1 MEVTDIPNL
10 IRTHLWNHRYRLEE
24 IENIIEK
31 EHNVQLNTV
40 DRAYIEDKY
49 LKCCLEYWI
58 EEIDSFLKEHSTN
71 GHLIEK
77 LDKELIAL
85 NNIKHF
91 VKTPPPF
98 NDLNYYKLLMEHKDL
113 IEQHKEETLMKC
125 FKEKC
130 LELSMAHG
138 NILIEQ
144 VDFLKTLL
152 EFLAMFEKCDEY
164 PDMMKLQHLYKPDIS
179 SDKFFQIIMD
189 LNVAD
194 YDVKLK
200 QLQYATRSLMGQ
212 KHIALMDKY
221 QEIIGAYFKPVTLEK
236 LTTDNR
242 VVIEIKGGNFYLS
255 DIINDVNS
263 LLLHDS
269 YIEEV
274 RFMCSGIMYIN
285 KNLENSMWHGKNIV
299 VYAKA
304 IVIRDK
310 CKWDISGKSVDATII
325 MKAKT
330 DDNGVG
336 VDGEHGKDGENG
348 GNVFIHADNMLHPQ
362 MLEIWCNGGNGSDG
376 QRGGDGK
383 DGRDGTGISYVDFI
397 TKFPSSGKLIS
408 KFSIRNMRTIVRNI
422 HSLGQIRLS
431 WLNGKNRSIEDLIK
445 CKKRCN
451 IYLEAVTEDGQ
462 EIYFSSSFDGQT
474 FVLYKGSAGRPGGR
488 GGAAGLGGQGGYP
501 GKVISDHNGIVI
513 VSNSGKNGE
522 NGKEGKCGIHGKD
535 GWDMSFIDCAF
546 WMKGKYY
553 GINENSKLELSYY
566 DSNASDRIYVPYRAT
581 NSKNKYV
588 QILETNIPQPANMT
602 FTEKDTSTR
611 SEHQTQA
618 ESKRNILQNHIFMQ
632 HSQHMIGTNTGL
644 YQDFQKYRYAEEH
657 ASEITMENREQ
668 QIKEMSKVTVTRTK
682 PFAQENAGVLNT
694 ISPICI
700 TEPQQICDKSLI
712 NLLKDLQQGLLNDW
726 CELNNKQYGY
736 FDFYH
741 LFKLYE
747 QLKEEH
753 AQKGKADTNDSA
765 SDIQMQLHLKNIEQL
780 LIEKYRLAVLQQI
793 AQIAEHK
800 CIANNKFELTPKNAI
815 KYFQKIESHQH
826 VNLNLHKELGNL
838 QQYFFEDNEMQR
850 KTISKFCAVENVNK
864 YHDLFKF
871 SIASFVMDEGKE
883 EEAHPNVKKYY
894 EEYSKFVGVQE
905 IKLKKFYKES
915 KLDAGSCYNVI
926 CQLFR
931 SLNNTN
937 VENRLKEDAK
947 KNKQLKKLYQRFSK
961 MFNERF
967 IWEDCMKDPKILK
980 EYVRHIQLHGPLSP
994 SYRELLAYIFNINI
1008 CMYITDRNNQIC
1020 LLDVHNPQSTHVIYL
1035 LYTNKNYTL
1044 LNVNQDFL
1052 RLDMERNG
1060 RANLYMKI
1068 IAEVESIEHKANLDE
1083 YIKEELFLLGSKEDN
1098 SEISTT
1104 EIKIDEKVDMYDII
1118 QYFSSSEKK
1127 QKLRFMLDKISSKY
1141 IGQREIIHAIAKVF
1155 SCNGRHITYNEL
1167 CCLVNAVLNFVI
1179 EDCSGLNVFSWII
1192 MAYPQQQWLNEIILL
1207 KLENHFQTLLNEM
1220 HEWRRYLRNIHEK
1233 ETLLLLSFKLEQN
1246 KSNKAFS
1253 TECIGNILYLLSNI
1267 SERVPGLH
1275 ALELSDW
1282 PYAIKEKYWT
1292 TKLSKLTKWEDEDLQ
1307 RASYYLLSLENS
1319 AGTSLVDA
1327 FMDIL
1332 IKKWVT
1338 LLSNESSSV
1347 TREASSNFQ
1356 KDTSSISTQNFLQ
1369 ILSSFYNGEWNL
1381 SQDVLIT
1388 LNDCQINQW
1397 IILMKEIFSSNEDRT
1412 VNKLI
1417 DLIRGYG
1424 NTSERVLNDLNGIR
1438 DIIQAMKQI
1447 KATSEEA
1454 IKKEI
1459 ARHKSNIEIS
1469 KKESDKL
1476 QYVHNYMADLLSLIE
1491 NAIYIKKNFRLR
1503 DTQKLA
1509 ILALFTNECS
1519 TLVQVSTGE
1528 GKSLIVVAL
1537 SILKVLCGQKVDI
1550 ITSSSVLA
1558 KRDSKIN
1565 SDIYD
1570 LFSVSVSHNC
1580 DDDVEN
1586 RKEVYSW
1593 KDIIYGELSGFQRDY
1608 LLDQFYGTNILGR
1621 RSFENVIIDEMDSML
1636 LDKGNNMLY
1645 LSHDLPCL
1653 DKLESVYV
1661 YIWQLINSPF
1671 RSQEEFQRIVDN
1683 KAIRHKVLCSMYG
1696 SLSKEDIKKI
1706 DGHINSQQVNTIWER
1721 LIKHNIIN
1729 IDGYLQK
1736 DIVNAKDIM
1745 EILSP
1750 DFERYERYLIYLF
1763 EQISKRKRHV
1773 VVPNYLKPFVDL
1785 HLDAWIKSAKK
1796 ALLMQERQDYIL
1808 NVDRKCS
1815 RPDLKTNI
1823 TIIDR
1828 DTGTEQTNSQW
1839 DEALHQFLQLKH
1851 GCRLSTQSLKAVFVS
1866 NVSYLKFYSKLYGLT
1881 GTLGSQR
1888 ERDLLRHIYQV
1899 DFVTVP
1905 TTKMKKFEEYN
1916 PIICS
1921 SLEEWRQQICSEADT
1936 YTKAG
1941 RSVLII
1947 CETVQDVESL
1957 YRVLGAKNMTNLHTY
1972 TRDCE
1977 SFGVATKHLCES
1989 QIIIATNLAGR
2000 GTDIKIT
2007 EQLDKAGGLHV
2018 CLTYLPNNN
2027 RVEQQAFGRAARY
2040 GNNGSGRLII
2050 LGLRHTQSILRTSHL
2065 KKERDFEEIR
2075 RISDIKLHYETQI
2088 CVEENAFHQFKEV
2101 YQQLEKNLKDGVCDE
2116 VKEVLLR
2123 SCLNEWVFWL
2133 DKNSKYINGTL
2144 GEQDTN
2150 KYKASLSKLI
2160 DRLRALKSKESK
2172 DWVKWIR
2179 EPSQIIKL
2187 AKYFARNKEQNM
2199 AIELFDHVIKEEPNF
2214 SESAHYY
2221 KAFSLIKKIDKRNR
2235 GALKEL
2241 KKELREATK
2250 LFQKHR
2256 DYAVYVKHTIDM
2268 LKQRNFE
2275 IREINTFEE
2284 QHENISTI
2292 YEIFLQSIDDVFGHN
2307 VTSQNLEKYVIKEE
2321 LAQTLYLDLI
2331 KNDIL
2336 RRPRVS
2342 KNIEESIVKEICERH
2357 EIIPKELSDFLMKK
2371 CGCSIEPEEF
2381 EKDMKKSVRMPS
2393 KENFWKLLMKEKIL
2407 KDEVKYVKI
2416 SIWKLQNI
2424 DPSFFKLLDNM
2435 IEQKKLEKSILKCN
2449 KEQLLLSRGFFSQW
2463 DNQDEDKDITLEK
2476 RLFKKLI
2483 SDEKYKIL
2491 KRRKVFEYSKKATY
2505 DAGQVVNVIFPYFDS
2520 ITVEDLTE
2528 RDISEEDAKRILTD
2542 LVKQKVL
2549 SAGDKGLYRLVV
2561 PYDQIW
2567 DLQLPSCPI
2576 YENFVKLLLYTCFS
2590 YRIALQKLIK
2600 AFQNE
2605 VVFGDLCL
2613 MSNPHQSVIDSL
2625 MKQKIIK
2632 HAKLS
2637 SNNYSLESKLRNM
2650 YERMIRGKDAF
2661 MQILYKNNL
2670 VSRTKKDEE
2679 LFNYIIR
2686 KKWIDVMESIEENI
2700 IKSFK
2705 GQDPIGNT
2713 SKSLKT
2719 EMPTGVWHPK
2729 TSSILICTY
2738 YSLTEGEREKILVF
2752 VDGGTLRC
2760 TCKSANYE
2768 GPTETI
2774 KIIIDAHNYFG
2785 KKATIKNIVKT
2796 LEALKNTFKTLDVPD
2811 CRMMSLLKHIEISGS
2826 FGSNDY
2832 PNEELQIFA
2841 MNGLDDL
2848 LILQEQRWSWNMIFK
2863 AAAVVVFGI
2872 MQIILAIVIHIFS
2885 AGTMTCMIGALV
2897 SEGVNDIFFAISA
2910 FRSGYFSW
2918 KSYMHHKIISLAITG
2933 LKFSFRA
2940 MLPSA
2945 NETLSYANSIVES
2958 NISSADIEMTTTLDK
2973 QVSNEVTRQG
2983 TRLLKNEFTKRVA
2996 MSTVEGVAFS
3006 PKDASVD
3013 WIVSKYVQN
3022 LCRDI
3027 GSFMMKEID
3036 KAVEEHIISSTL
3048 KTAYRTLGQQNAE
3061 AMIED
3066 ITYDDFASSS
3076 TFELL
3081 PICIKLRYA
3090 VMNVVEKFQ
3099 SVYSAFIV
3107 SFNAKALLKLMEE
3120 IDPARTILQK
3130 TTVFY
3135 DLRKITNNM
3144 LDELNE
3150 RVQTKISELREM
3162 NTCIRQ
3168 DQQNSADDYD
3178 RDMDEFQN
3186 YIKTKWNM
3194 SLCARAG
3201 QVINKEIINPVMHT
3215 VAKMVLSYAGSQM
3228 YGSGYKERIYFD
3240 EFQQYKQ
3247 EYEKEKTGRG
3257 KGGDEEMQELK
3268 DMPKEESKQV
3278 EKQYHSNLRNL
3289 LMKTHN
3295 PKLFADI
3302 VRENVPINTTCV
3314 AACLPVI
3321 QHMLEHHGF
3330 NVEGLTLVVDEASGL
3345 SERISTMSDGEQD
3358 IVIRMFLKDGHLQVS
3373 RDDNANSDA
3382 SHGSKNCLYETLCQY
3397 IPDLDS
3403 MSAETFR
3410 KKLAKRIEN
3419 SPGIRYRLLYGRHQ
3433 YRIGVGLI
3441 GGKKTRSRSS
3451 TRERSM
3457 AKDKEDMKDWTQN
3470 NKYDVDLTVNKIL
3483 SNKEL
3488 QEQRTKAL
3496 NAAFQKCC
3504 DFVGKYKDEN
3514 RRPINLRL
3522 EYFKPILYDII
3533 YVDAPYAG
3541 EIGFFPVQME
3551 AKLQVLVPGTEK
3563 QMETIKLEI
3572 NINNPCIS
3580 VVKHGPKVP
3589 YVGYSVTGCGD
3600 LPLKVRGHI
3609 LINRKGNDFLPHRNS
3624 SNINV
3629 GSLHAGKAI
3638 PDDQQVSIL
3647 KMFAEPSDYGKL
3659 LARYDSQN
3667 SDHFNMRGKNFG
3679 TFY

>member
-1 MEVTDIPNL
+1 MEVTGIPNL

-179 SDKFFQIIMD
+179 SDKFFQIIMN

-310 CKWDISGKSVDATII
+310 CEWDISGKSVDATII
-325 MKAKT
+325 MKAET

-445 CKKRCN
+445 SKKRCN

-632 HSQHMIGTNTGL
+632 HSQYMIGTNTGL
-644 YQDFQKYRYAEEH
+644 YQDVQKYRHAEG
-657 ASEITMENREQ
+657 ILMENREQ
-668 QIKEMSKVTVTRTK
+668 QMKEMSKVTVTRTK
-682 PFAQENAGVLNT
+682 SSTQKNARVLNT
-694 ISPICI
+694 ISPICL
-700 TEPQQICDKSLI
+700 TECQQTRDKSLEDM
-712 NLLKDLQQGLLNDW
+712 LKSLQQGSLNEW
-726 CELNNKQYGY
+726 FKLKNKQFGY
-736 FDFYH
+736 SDFYNF
-741 LFKLYE
+741 FKSYE
-747 QLKEEH
+747 QLKDEH
-753 AQKGKADTNDSA
+753 AQKQKGDTNDSA

-800 CIANNKFELTPKNAI
+800 CLANNKFELTPKNAI

-850 KTISKFCAVENVNK
+850 KTISKFCGVENVNK

-1381 SQDVLIT
+1381 SQEVLIT

-1397 IILMKEIFSSNEDRT
+1397 TILMKEVFSSNEDRT

-1417 DLIRGYG
+1417 DLIRGNG
-1424 NTSERVLNDLNGIR
+1424 NTSERILSDLNGIR
-1438 DIIQAMKQI
+1438 DTIQAMKQI

-1528 GKSLIVVAL
+1528 GKSLIIVAL
-1537 SILKVLCGQKVDI
+1537 SILKALCGQKIDI

-1558 KRDSKIN
+1558 KRDSNMN

-1580 DDDVEN
+1580 DDDIEN

-1593 KDIIYGELSGFQRDY
+1593 KNIVYGELSGFQRDY
-1608 LLDQFYGTNILGR
+1608 LLDRFYGINILGGR
-1621 RSFENVIIDEMDSML
+1621 NFENVIIDEVDSML
-1636 LDKGNNMLY
+1636 LDKGNNILY
-1645 LSHDLPCL
+1645 LSHNLPCL
-1653 DKLESVYV
+1653 DKLEAVYV
-1661 YIWQLINSPF
+1661 YIWQLINKPF
-1671 RSQEEFQRIVDN
+1671 KSQEELQHLIDN
-1683 KAIRHKVLCSMYG
+1683 KVIKQKVLCNMYG

-1706 DGHINSQQVNTIWER
+1706 DGHISDQQVNTNWER
-1721 LIKHNIIN
+1721 LIKHNIIDD
-1729 IDGYLQK
+1729 DGYLQK
-1736 DIVNAKDIM
+1736 DNVSAKNIVKA
-1745 EILSP
+1745 LSP
-1750 DFERYERYLIYLF
+1750 DFKRYERYLVYLF
-1763 EQISKRKRHV
+1763 EQIFKREKLV
-1773 VVPNYLKPFVDL
+1773 IVPNYLKSFVTL

-1808 NVDRKCS
+1808 DVGREGS
-1815 RPDLKTNI
+1815 SPDLKTNI

-1828 DTGTEQTNSQW
+1828 DTGVEQINSQW

-1881 GTLGSQR
+1881 GTLGSQW

-1899 DFVTVP
+1899 DFVMVP

-1916 PIICS
+1916 PIVCS
-1921 SLEEWRQQICSEADT
+1921 SLQEWHQQICLEADT

-1947 CETVQDVESL
+1947 CETVHDVEAL
-1957 YRVLGAKNMTNLHTY
+1957 YRVLGAKYMTNLHTY
-1972 TRDCE
+1972 TRDYE
-1977 SFGVATKHLCES
+1977 SFGVAAKHLCEG

-2000 GTDIKIT
+2000 GPDIKIT

-2027 RVEQQAFGRAARY
+2027 RIEQQAFGRAARY

-2050 LGLRHTQSILRTSHL
+2050 LGLRHTHSILQTSHL

-2088 CVEENAFHQFKEV
+2088 YVEEDAFHQFEEV
-2101 YQQLEKNLKDGVCDE
+2101 YLQLEKNLKDDVCDE
-2116 VKEVLLR
+2116 VKEVLLC
-2123 SCLNEWVFWL
+2123 SCMNEWVFWL
-2133 DKNSKYINGTL
+2133 DKNNKYINGTL
-2144 GEQDTN
+2144 GEQDTD
-2150 KYKASLSKLI
+2150 KYKASLNKLI
-2160 DRLRALKSKESK
+2160 DRLRVLKSKESK
-2172 DWVKWIR
+2172 DWVHWTR
-2179 EPSQIIKL
+2179 EPTQIIKL
-2187 AKYFARNKEQNM
+2187 AKYFARNKEQDM

-2221 KAFSLIKKIDKRNR
+2221 KAFSLIKKISKKDR
-2235 GALKEL
+2235 GALKEI
-2241 KKELREATK
+2241 KKELREAAK
-2250 LFQKHR
+2250 LFQEHR
-2256 DYAVYVKHTIDM
+2256 DYAVNVICTIDM
-2268 LKQRNFE
+2268 LLRRNFG
-2275 IREINTFEE
+2275 IMEINTFEE
-2284 QHENISTI
+2284 QHTNIRNI
-2292 YEIFLQSIDDVFGHN
+2292 YEIFMQSIDDMIGHD
-2307 VTSQNLEKYVIKEE
+2307 VTSQNLKKYVVVKEE

-2331 KNDIL
+2331 KNNIL
-2336 RRPRVS
+2336 RKPRVS
-2342 KNIEESIVKEICERH
+2342 KNIEKGIVKEICERH
-2357 EIIPKELSDFLMKK
+2357 KIIPKELGDFLMEKR
-2371 CGCSIEPEEF
+2371 GCSIEPEEF

-2393 KENFWKLLMKEKIL
+2393 NEDFWKLLVKEKIL
-2407 KDEVKYVKI
+2407 KDEVKYVHI
-2416 SIWKLQNI
+2416 NSWVLRDI
-2424 DPSFFKLLDNM
+2424 DPSFLKLLDNM
-2435 IEQKKLEKSILKCN
+2435 IEQKKLENSTWKCN
-2449 KEQLLLSRGFFSQW
+2449 KEQLLLYRSFFCQW
-2463 DNQDEDKDITLEK
+2463 DNQDEDKDIILEK
-2476 RLFKKLI
+2476 GLFKRLI

-2600 AFQNE
+2600 DFQDEE
-2605 VVFGDLCL
+2605 VFDDLRL
-2613 MSNPHQSVIDSL
+2613 VSKPYQSVIDSL

-2650 YERMIRGKDAF
+2650 YERMIRGKNAF
-2661 MQILYKNNL
+2661 MQILYENNL
-2670 VSRTKKDEE
+2670 VSRTEKDAE

-2686 KKWIDVMESIEENI
+2686 KEWIDVMESIEENI

-2705 GQDPIGNT
+2705 GQDPTGNT
-2713 SKSLKT
+2713 SKAQDTSA
-2719 EMPTGVWHPK
+2719 EMATGMWRPR
-2729 TSSILICTY
+2729 TSSILMYIY
-2738 YSLTEGEREKILVF
+2738 YSLTAKEREKILMF
-2752 VDGGTLRC
+2752 IDGDTLRC
-2760 TCKSANYE
+2760 IRESTNYE

-2774 KIIIDAHNYFG
+2774 KNIIDAHNYFG
-2785 KKATIKNIVKT
+2785 KKATIKKIVKA
-2796 LEALKNTFKTLDVPD
+2796 LEASKNSFKTLDVPD
-2811 CRMMSLLKHIEISGS
+2811 CSMMSLLKHIEISRS
-2826 FGSNDY
+2826 FSSGDY

-2848 LILQEQRWSWNMIFK
+2848 LILHEQRWSWEMIFK
-2863 AAAVVVFGI
+2863 AAAVVVLGI
-2872 MQIILAIVIHIFS
+2872 MQIIFAIVIYNFS
-2885 AGTMTCMIGALV
+2885 ANTMTCIIGALV

-2933 LKFSFRA
+2933 LKFSLRA
-2940 MLPSA
+2940 MLSSA
-2945 NETLSYANSIVES
+2945 SETLSYENSI
-2958 NISSADIEMTTTLDK
+2958 IEPNTLSTDTETTTMLSK
-2973 QVSNEVTRQG
+2973 QVSNEVKCQG
-2983 TRLLKNEFTKRVA
+2983 TRLLKKEFTKRVA
-2996 MSTVEGVAFS
+2996 MSTVEGVAFG
-3006 PKDASVD
+3006 PKNANVD
-3013 WIVSKYVQN
+3013 WIVSRYIQKM
-3022 LCRDI
+3022 CRNI
-3027 GSFMMKEID
+3027 GSSMVQEID
-3036 KAVEEHIISSTL
+3036 KAVEDHIISNTL
-3048 KTAYRTLGQQNAE
+3048 KTAYQMLGQQNAK

-3066 ITYDDFASSS
+3066 LTNDNFANRL
-3076 TFELL
+3076 TFELS
-3081 PICIKLRYA
+3081 PMCIKLEY
-3090 VMNVVEKFQ
+3090 VMMNIVEKFQ
-3099 SVYSAFIV
+3099 SVCSASIA
-3107 SFNAKALLKLMEE
+3107 SFNAMALLKLMEE
-3120 IDPARTILQK
+3120 IDPAGTILQK
-3130 TTVFY
+3130 TTVLY
-3135 DLRKITNNM
+3135 DLKKITNNV
-3144 LDELNE
+3144 LNELNE
-3150 RVQTKISELREM
+3150 HMQTKVSELCEI
-3162 NTCIRQ
+3162 NTSIRQ
-3168 DQQNSADDYD
+3168 DQQNSANSYD
-3178 RDMDEFQN
+3178 KDVVEFQVD
-3186 YIKTKWNM
+3186 IKTKWCII
-3194 SLCARAG
+3194 LCERAD
-3201 QVINKEIINPVMHT
+3201 QVITKEIINPVMHT
-3215 VAKMVLSYAGSQM
+3215 VAKIILSYAGKQM
-3228 YGSGYKERIYFD
+3228 YSDCKERMSD
-3240 EFQQYKQ
+3240 ELQQYKQ
-3247 EYEKEKTGRG
+3247 EHEQERMRRA
-3257 KGGDEEMQELK
+3257 KGGEEEMQEIQELRII
-3268 DMPKEESKQV
+3268 PEEVRKQV
-3278 EKQYHSNLRNL
+3278 EKEYNSNLKNL

-3295 PKLFADI
+3295 LKLFADI
-3302 VRENVPINTTCV
+3302 VRENVPMNTTCV
-3314 AACLPVI
+3314 AACLPVL
-3321 QHMLEHHGF
+3321 QRMLKNHGF

-3358 IVIRMFLKDGHLQVS
+3358 IVIRMLSKDGHLQIS
-3373 RDDNANSDA
+3373 RDDNANSGA
-3382 SHGSKNCLYETLCQY
+3382 SHGFKNCLYETFCQY

-3410 KKLAKRIEN
+3410 RKVAKEIES
-3419 SPGIRYRLLYGRHQ
+3419 SPSIRDRLSYGWHQ
-3433 YRIGVGLI
+3433 YRIGAGLI
-3441 GGKKTRSRSS
+3441 GGKKARSRSV
-3451 TRERSM
+3451 TREKSM
-3457 AKDKEDMKDWTQN
+3457 TKDKKDMKDWTQN
-3470 NKYDVDLTVNKIL
+3470 NKYDVDLTVNKVL

-3514 RRPINLRL
+3514 RRFINLRL
-3522 EYFKPILYDII
+3522 EDFKPTLYDTI
-3533 YVDAPYAG
+3533 YVGGPYTG

-3551 AKLQVLVPGTEK
+3551 AKLKVRVPGTEK
-3563 QMETIKLEI
+3563 QTETIKLEI

-3589 YVGYSVTGCGD
+3589 CVGYSVTGCSD
-3600 LPLKVRGHI
+3600 LLLKARGHI
-3609 LINRKGNDFLPHRNS
+3609 LINKKGNDFLPHRNS

-3629 GSLHAGKAI
+3629 ESLHAGEAI

-3647 KMFAEPSDYGKL
+3647 KMFGEPDYEKV
-3659 LARYDSQN
+3659 LARYEGQN
-3667 SDHFNMRGKNFG
+3667 SDHFNMRGKKFI